1 MAHFLRVMTKQ
12 QTAPALAE
20 LTEVLKRAGFEFET
34 FPDHEEERFADPNW
48 QTLHIA
54 YDANKMSLILDRSKA
69 GDETGELAEEIA
81 EFQENLQA
89 LEGQGKAEVA
99 AILSSTEQIF
109 ACLIPNDI
117 TERGWEVAEKL
128 LEQLL
133 DATDGH
139 LQVDGEG
146 FYDKEGELLF
156 EME

>member
-12 QTAPALAE
+12 QTAPGLAE
-20 LTEVLKRAGFEFET
+20 LTNSLAQEGFTFET
-34 FPDHEEERFADPNW
+34 FPDKEEERFADPNW

-54 YDANKMSLILDRSKA
+54 YDPNKMSLMLDRSQA
-69 GDETGELAEEIA
+69 GDEKGELAEEIA

-89 LEGQGKAEVA
+89 LEGAGKAAVA
-99 AILSSTEQIF
+99 EILSGTEQIF
-109 ACLIPNDI
+109 ALLIPDDI
-117 TERGWEVAEKL
+117 TEQGWELAEKL
-128 LEQLL
+128 LEHLL